1 MDRAAITRTIQ
12 RNGFTRLVRHLVRG
26 HQRIFLD
33 YPVDPRPRY
42 GHGKPPHPELT
53 RLLEEGRER
62 YRDFLGRCAGLADPM
77 ARIPVHGDAATT
89 EPAWING
96 FLPGLDAASLYGALA
111 LRPPETYVEVGSGNS
126 TRFAR
131 RAIRDHA
138 LRTRII
144 SIDPH
149 PRVEVDAIADRVV
162 RAPLESVDLSVLTG
176 LRQGDM
182 LFLDGSHRSFMN
194 SDVTVAFLEVL
205 PRLARG
211 VRVHLHDI
219 CLPYDYPPGTEDF
232 YYSEQYVLAAYLLGG
247 AAGAT
252 VLLPNA
258 FVSEDPELRDI
269 LDPLWTKPGF
279 EAVERRGSSFWM
291 EM

>member
-1 MDRAAITRTIQ
+1 MDRAAITRTVQ
-12 RNGFTRLVRHLVRG
+12 RNGFTRLVRHLLRG

-42 GHGKPPHPELT
+42 GHGRPPHPELT
-53 RLLEEGRER
+53 RLFEQGRER
-62 YRDFLGRCAGLADPM
+62 YREFLGRCARLAESM
-77 ARIPVHGDAATT
+77 ARIPVRGDAASK

-96 FLPGLDAASLYGALA
+96 FLPGLDAAALYGALA
-111 LRPPETYVEVGSGNS
+111 LRPPGTYVEVGSGNS

-131 RAIRDHA
+131 RAIRDHG
-138 LRTRII
+138 LRTRIV

-149 PRVEVDAIADRVV
+149 PRVEVDAIADRVI
-162 RAPLESVDLSVLTG
+162 RAPLESVDLSVLTD
-176 LRQGDM
+176 LRPGDV

-247 AAGAT
+247 AGGAT

-258 FVSEDPELRDI
+258 FVSEDPELGRV
-269 LDPLWTKPGF
+269 LDPLWTRPGF

>member
-12 RNGFTRLVRHLVRG
+12 RNGFMRLVRHLVRG

-53 RLLEEGRER
+53 RLFEEGRER
-62 YRDFLGRCAGLADPM
+62 YRDFLVRCAGLADPM
-77 ARIPVHGDAATT
+77 ARIPVRGDAATT

-96 FLPGLDAASLYGALA
+96 FLPGLDAAALYGALA

-131 RAIRDHA
+131 RAIRDHS
-138 LRTRII
+138 LRTRIV

-149 PRVEVDAIADRVV
+149 PRVEVDVIADRVI
-162 RAPLESVDLSVLTG
+162 RAPLESVDLSLLAG
-176 LRQGDM
+176 LRPGDI

-258 FVSEDPELRDI
+258 FVSEDPELRRI
-269 LDPLWTKPGF
+269 LDPLWTRPGF
-279 EAVERRGSSFWM
+279 EDVERRGSSFWM
-291 EM
+291 EI